1 MGDHSEDSLLEEMSA
16 LVVTLSKPVP
26 QENAKT
32 LGNIDRNLLFL
43 GLIGLID
50 LIHAK
55 PYQEGDGKYES

>member
-1 MGDHSEDSLLEEMSA
+1 MGDHSEDRWLGEIPA

-32 LGNIDRNLLFL
+32 LENVDRNLLFL
-43 GLIGLID
+43 GLVGLID

-55 PYQEGDGKYES
+55 PYQEGDGKHES